1 MNKFETPVIELIKFD
16 AMDVIATSGGG
27 VNEDGDVVTPDDEF

>member
-1 MNKFETPVIELIKFD
+1 MNKFETPIIELIKFD
-16 AMDVIATSGGG
+16 AMDVLTASNGG